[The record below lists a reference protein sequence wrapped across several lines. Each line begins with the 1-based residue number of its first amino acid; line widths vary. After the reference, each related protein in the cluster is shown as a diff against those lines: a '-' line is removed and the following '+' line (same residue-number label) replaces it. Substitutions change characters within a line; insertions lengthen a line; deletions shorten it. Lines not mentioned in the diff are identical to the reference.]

1 MGFNLLIVDDEE
13 IAIRG
18 IIKGI
23 KWDQL
28 QYGEVYTAMDA
39 EEAQEVMRTKQV
51 HVVLSDIDMPNQ
63 NGLELLEWIN
73 EHSPHCVTLFLT
85 GHADFRYAQQAV
97 QLSSFNYLLKPID
110 HSQLQKAL
118 DEAYEKAAEIAS
130 LDSIRATYDQ
140 FYQQWQLER
149 PLLIERFW
157 QDVIH
162 YRQSLS
168 STYLDSALKN
178 YNIPLQ
184 ADSSIQLI
192 QISIEQW
199 KEEWSARDEE
209 IMTYAIKNVAEEYF
223 LTNTGTSGHCIQDGQ
238 GILYMIIYKPQQLS
252 ALGLEQLS
260 FSFIQ
265 HCREYLH
272 CYLSC
277 YIGNMIAV
285 TSIREGVRTLL
296 YIEKQNVT
304 ESCTVKLEQSLNQR
318 SESSNAAMV
327 HFPDWI
333 VLLESGKLT
342 QLNYQIDVYFDK
354 LLQAKVGYHE
364 LAAFYFGF
372 MNAVL
377 QWLQAKGINSTDV
390 MQEQEWDLKEGTL
403 KSLARLKSWTAMVC
417 QQISGYMNA
426 EGKQVS
432 SVVDKVQ
439 QYMLAHLDE
448 EFSRE
453 RLAEQVYLN
462 PAYLSRLFRRET
474 GLSLTDYMVK
484 LRMNKAKEQLETSND
499 KVSDIAFL
507 VGYANF
513 SHFSKLFKKTT
524 GLTPQEYRKKY
535 GKL

>member
-18 IIKGI
+18 IVKGI
-23 KWDQL
+23 KWEEL
-28 QYGEVYTAMDA
+28 PYENIYTAMDA
-39 EEAQEVMRTKQV
+39 DEAQDIMRAKKV

-73 EHSPHCVTLFLT
+73 EQFPHCVTLFLT
-85 GHADFRYAQQAV
+85 GHADFKYAQQAV

-110 HSQLQKAL
+110 HRQLQLAL
-118 DEAYEKAAEIAS
+118 QEACEKAAEIAS
-130 LDSIRATYDQ
+130 FDSIRATYNQ

-157 QDVIH
+157 QDLIH
-162 YRQSLS
+162 YRQSLAS
-168 STYLDSALKN
+168 AYLDSALKN
-178 YNIPLQ
+178 YNLPLQ
-184 ADSSIQLI
+184 SDSHIMLI

-209 IMTYAIKNVAEEYF
+209 IMTYAIKNVAEEFF
-223 LTNTGTSGHCIQDGQ
+223 LKNTETKGHCIQDGH
-238 GILYMIIYKPQQLS
+238 GILYLIIYEPQQLAS
-252 ALGLEQLS
+252 RDIEQLGQ
-260 FSFIQ
+260 SFIE

-277 YIGNMIAV
+277 YIGKDIPLA
-285 TSIREGVRTLL
+285 SIREGIRALL
-296 YIEKQNVT
+296 QIERQNVA
-304 ESCTVKLEQSLNQR
+304 ESCTVQLEQSLSQR
-318 SESSNAAMV
+318 TESAIAAMV
-327 HFPDWI
+327 HFPDWL
-333 VLLESGKLT
+333 VMLETGKMT

-372 MNAVL
+372 MNAIL
-377 QWLQAKGINSTDV
+377 QWLQSKGINSTDV
-390 MQEQEWDLKEGTL
+390 MQEQSWDLKEGNL
-403 KSLARLKSWTAMVC
+403 KSLVRLKSWTSMIC
-417 QQISGYMNA
+417 QQISSYIDA

-432 SVVDKVQ
+432 SVVDKVR

-453 RLAEQVYLN
+453 KLAAQVYLN

-484 LRMNKAKEQLETSND
+484 LRMNKAKEQLESSNL
-499 KVSDIAFL
+499 KVSDIAYL

-524 GLTPQEYRKKY
+524 GLTPQEYRKMY
-535 GKL
+535 GKV

>member
-1 MGFNLLIVDDEE
+1 MSFNLLIVDDEE

-23 KWDQL
+23 KWDEL
-28 QYGEVYTAMDA
+28 QFGEVYTAMDA
-39 EEAQEVMRTKQV
+39 EEAQEIMRTKQV

-73 EHSPHCVTLFLT
+73 EQSPHCVTLFLT

-110 HSQLQKAL
+110 HGQLQEAL
-118 DEAYEKAAEIAS
+118 VEAYDKAADIAS
-130 LDSIRATYDQ
+130 FDSIRATYDQ

-157 QDVIH
+157 QDLIH

-168 STYLDSALKN
+168 STYLDSALKS
-178 YNIPLQ
+178 YNLPLQ
-184 ADSSIQLI
+184 SDSDIQLI

-199 KEEWSARDEE
+199 KEDWSARDEE
-209 IMTYAIKNVAEEYF
+209 IMIYAIKNVAEEYY
-223 LTNTGTSGHCIQDGQ
+223 LKNTQTSGHCIQDGH
-238 GILYMIIYKPQQLS
+238 GILYLILYEPLQQS
-252 ALGLEQLS
+252 AMDIEKLG

-277 YIGNMIAV
+277 YIGKTIPL
-285 TSIREGVRTLL
+285 TSIREGVRSLL
-296 YIEKQNVT
+296 HIEKQNVT
-304 ESCTVKLEQSLNQR
+304 ESCTVKLEHSLNQR
-318 SESSNAAMV
+318 SESSNAVTV

-333 VLLESGKLT
+333 VLLESGKMT

-372 MNAVL
+372 MNTVL
-377 QWLQAKGINSTDV
+377 QWLQSKGISSTDV
-390 MQEQEWDLKEGTL
+390 MQEQEWDLKEGTF
-403 KSLARLKSWTAMVC
+403 KSLVRLKSWTTMVC
-417 QQISGYMNA
+417 HQISGYMSA

-432 SVVDKVQ
+432 NVVEKVQ
-439 QYMLAHLDE
+439 QFMLTHLDE

-474 GLSLTDYMVK
+474 GLSLTDYMVR
-484 LRMNKAKEQLETSND
+484 LRMNKAKEQLENGNQ
-499 KVSDIAFL
+499 KVSDIAFM